1 MLLKTTNQLAELA
14 DYLADKQEAILQAF
28 WETVLDDPESPSA
41 RAVSLTHFRNLL
53 PKLLT
58 IFQRQLLEDGAAPSG
73 ADLMSEHGLH
83 RWQQSYSLREVVRE
97 WGLLQIFLLG
107 ELERYAL
114 AHPDLEP
121 GVMAYARRTWVALC
135 SRAISESVEQYASLR
150 EAEARGVLREL
161 QQAMEKLKQLER
173 ERADAWHQAAHDLRG
188 NVGLVTSSTSLLSE
202 DGIPEPLR
210 NKAFGILQASVSSL
224 HQLLEDLMGL
234 ARLEAG
240 REERQ
245 LDTLNVAEQLRSL
258 GEALQPLAEERGL
271 YLKLKGPA
279 RLEIET
285 DPAKLHRIVQNLALN
300 ALKYTETGGVTI
312 RWGETMESD
321 IDRWWVRI
329 EDTGPGFQTA
339 ETTIS
344 GKLEESTKGSWA
356 SEVRDPASGV
366 EPTPRPHS
374 PSGLNPATD
383 RGEGIGLSIVKR
395 LCEILD
401 GALELASQD
410 GKGTIAQVV
419 LPRRYGDDM
428 RPNIRT

>member
-1 MLLKTTNQLAELA
+1 MGFKTTKQLAALA
-14 DYLADKQEAILQAF
+14 DYLAGKQEAILQEL
-28 WETVLDDPESPSA
+28 WEMVLADPESPSA

-53 PKLLT
+53 PKLLEV
-58 IFQRQLLEDGAAPSG
+58 FQRQLREDGAAPSG
-73 ADLMSEHGLH
+73 ATLMSEHGLH

-97 WGLLQIFLLG
+97 WGLLQLFLLG
-107 ELERYAL
+107 ELERYAF
-114 AHPDLEP
+114 AHPDLDP
-121 GVMAYARRTWVALC
+121 GVMPYARRTWVELC

-150 EAEARGVLREL
+150 EAEATGVLRDV
-161 QQAMEKLKQLER
+161 QQAMEKLKELER
-173 ERADAWHQAAHDLRG
+173 ERAEAWRQAAHDLRG
-188 NVGLVTSSTSLLSE
+188 NVGLVTSSTYLLSE

-210 NKAFGILQASVSSL
+210 NKAFGILQTSVSSL

-240 REERQ
+240 REQRQ
-245 LDTLNVAEQLRSL
+245 LETLDVAEQLRSL
-258 GEALQPLAEERGL
+258 GAALQPLAEERGL
-271 YLKLKGPA
+271 FLKMKGPE
-279 RLEIET
+279 RLKIET

-300 ALKYTETGGVTI
+300 ALKYTEKGGVTI

-321 IDRWWVRI
+321 IERWWVRI

-344 GKLEESTKGSWA
+344 GKLEESTKGAWE

-366 EPTPRPHS
+366 EPTPRPS
-374 PSGLNPATD
+374 TSMGEPKPVTD

-401 GALELASQD
+401 GALELASQN

-419 LPRRYGDDM
+419 LPRRYGEDM
-428 RPNIRT
+428 RA

>member
-1 MLLKTTNQLAELA
+1 METMARTTTEQLAALA
-14 DYLADKQEAILQAF
+14 DHLAHKQEDILQAF
-28 WETVLDDPESPSA
+28 WQLVLADPESPSA
-41 RAVSLTHFRNLL
+41 KAVSLTHFRNLL
-53 PKLLT
+53 PKLLDV
-58 IFQRQLLEDGAAPSG
+58 FQRQLREGGGAPSG
-73 ADLMSEHGLH
+73 ATLMSEHGLH

-97 WGLLQIFLLG
+97 WGLLQLFLLG
-107 ELERYAL
+107 ELERYDL

-121 GVMAYARRTWVALC
+121 RVMPQVRRTWVELC

-150 EAEARGVLREL
+150 EAEATGVLRDV

-173 ERADAWHQAAHDLRG
+173 ERAEAWHQAAHDLRG
-188 NVGLVTSSTSLLSE
+188 NVGLVTSSTSLLTE
-202 DGIPEPLR
+202 DVPEPLR
-210 NKAFGILQASVSSL
+210 NKAFGILQNSVSSL

-240 REERQ
+240 REQRQ
-245 LDTLNVAEQLRSL
+245 LETLDAAEQLRAL

-271 YLKLKGPA
+271 FLKLKGPA

-285 DPAKLHRIVQNLALN
+285 DRAKLHRIVQNLALN

-312 RWGETMESD
+312 RWSETMESD

-339 ETTIS
+339 ATTIS
-344 GKLEESTKGSWA
+344 GKLEESTKGAWE
-356 SEVRDPASGV
+356 SEVRDPASGI
-366 EPTPRPHS
+366 EPTPRPGI
-374 PSGLNPATD
+374 PLGQPKGTD

-401 GALELASQD
+401 GALELASQE

-419 LPRRYGDDM
+419 LPRRYGEDM
-428 RPNIRT
+428 RK